1 MKGFLIKIIDPK
13 KVLKS
18 FRLKELKY
26 TLYVIRK
33 NNLSILGLFGLIS
46 LFIIALIAPYIV
58 PYPEDALGAT
68 HPERIFLP
76 PSLEHPF
83 GTDDLGRDIFSRVL
97 YGTRIELVIGLMVIF
112 LSLSIGLPLG
122 IISGYF
128 GGFIGEF
135 IMRITDMFLS
145 FPPLLLALAISV
157 SLGPSLTNAMIA
169 IAIAWWP
176 WYSRLAYEQT
186 ISIREKQFIEAAKAT
201 GISEFRILFYHILPN
216 CLTPLIVQASMDLG
230 SVILTAASLSFLGLG
245 AQPPQPEWGLM
256 CNIGRIY
263 FLTNWWVATFPGLA
277 IVISVL
283 ILNLLGDG
291 LRDILDPKSRRF
303 WRR

>member
-1 MKGFLIKIIDPK
+1 MKKSLIKI
-13 KVLKS
+13 VNS
-18 FRLKELKY
+18 KEALNNPRVKEFKY
-26 TLYVIRK
+26 TFYVIRR
-33 NNLSILGLFGLIS
+33 NSLSMLGLFGLAS

-97 YGTRIELVIGLMVIF
+97 YGTRIELIIGLIVIF
-112 LSLSIGLPLG
+112 LSLIIGLPLG

-128 GGFIGEF
+128 GGFIGES
-135 IMRITDMFLS
+135 IMRMTDMFLS

-201 GISEFRILFYHILPN
+201 GISEFRILFHHILPN

-277 IVISVL
+277 IVITVL